1 MILRALVFLLGVLAG
16 GVAEAAPP
24 PTGVKVEAPENN
36 GGLNLVVSWELSRGA
51 TGYSVLRRD
60 GGLSEEGNPWTV
72 VADQLPADKVE
83 VSDQVTSD
91 PWETPPL
98 EAYTYRVVALDAAR
112 PAPPVLEDDE
122 AKTTAS
128 REAYALALAAIEGA
142 SPPVSGS
149 PEASFL
155 VTTPGHVLLLALIV
169 TVGGLMF
176 YFSDQARKGHPM
188 FIRRIPGID
197 AIEEGIGRATEMGRP
212 VLYVPGI
219 DELQDIQTIASM
231 LILGQVA
238 KKVAEYQADII
249 VSCTIPIV
257 REVADEVV
265 KAGFYQAGYPEAYK
279 PANTRFI
286 SSEQFAFCAGTNGII
301 LREKPSTN
309 IFLGRFFAEAL
320 ILAETG
326 FVNRSIQIAGTAE
339 ATQLPFFVAA
349 CDYTL
354 IGEELFAVSAYLSQD
369 PRLVSSLKASD
380 YVKLFIVAMM
390 IVGTIAAT
398 FGNDS
403 VITLFTIAD

>member
-1 MILRALVFLLGVLAG
+1 MMLLAFLAAAFAAAPSGVT
-16 GVAEAAPP
+16 VAAPP
-24 PTGVKVEAPENN
+24 DN
-36 GGLNLVVSWELSRGA
+36 GGLNLTVTWQRVSDA
-51 TGYSVLRRD
+51 VGYAVLRAD
-60 GGLSEEGNPWTV
+60 SEAAEWSV
-72 VADQLPADKVE
+72 VADRLPPDKTGI
-83 VSDQVTSD
+83 SDQVSSD
-91 PWETPPL
+91 PRNDPPKDR
-98 EAYTYRVVALDAAR
+98 YVYKVVALDASS
-112 PAPPVLEDDE
+112 PAPPALETDE
-122 AKTTAS
+122 AKSDAGRT
-128 REAYALALAAIEGA
+128 AYAAALASSPNASAAVEGR
-142 SPPVSGS
+142 
-149 PEASFL
+149 PEASLFI
-155 VTTPGHVLLLALIV
+155 TTPGHALLLAMIAS
-169 TVGGLMF
+169 VGAMTFFFAAQVRQG
-176 YFSDQARKGHPM
+176 KPI

-238 KKVAEYQADII
+238 KKVAEYQTDII

-265 KAGFYQAGYPEAYK
+265 KAGFYQAGFPEAYK

-301 LREKPSTN
+301 LREKTSTN
-309 IFLGRFFAEAL
+309 LFLGRFFAEAL

-354 IGEELFAVSAYLSQD
+354 MGEELFAVSAYLSQD

-380 YVKLFIVAMM
+380 YIKVFLVAM
-390 IVGTIAAT
+390 IVIGTIAAT
-398 FGNDS
+398 AGSDFF
-403 VITLFTIAD
+403 VRLFTIAT